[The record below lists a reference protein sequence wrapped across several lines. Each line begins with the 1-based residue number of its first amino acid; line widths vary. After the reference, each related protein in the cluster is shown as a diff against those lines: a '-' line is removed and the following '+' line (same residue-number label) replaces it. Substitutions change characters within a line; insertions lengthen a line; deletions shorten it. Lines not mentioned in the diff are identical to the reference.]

1 MNFPSS
7 NVAVQIL
14 KIVLGLAVSLWLT
27 IFVLGF
33 ASPTAENS
41 EFLIADFNEMLS
53 TFKSLLDQL
62 SLEVAI
68 HKQWFKSYQSQALV
82 INGGV
87 LGDSLNQ
94 QLNEIWREVERLEP
108 LTKTGWLDSLSSQLD
123 SYITAEVPTDEISNW
138 VNSQK
143 LYVEKIQEDVV
154 ALGRSIEGVQQT
166 YPITY
171 DYVTETSSLAIENPL
186 PASQESLSAIKPVE
200 ETVEGLEYNY
210 DPEEAKEYD
219 ALETSLLYLLEGLSI
234 WGEWLNPA
242 NEIGFLPEAEGRFML
257 PSTPILQAGSVPI
270 PGGIGVVGFAQPI
283 IVSYNG
289 VPQGFTEEISKPLQ
303 IDYDDSIEDVFQKVP
318 HYDRLIYQ
326 YGVQMAGRTVK
337 IYRRPIETELT
348 LATALHRMGAPPN
361 VIEVWVEEYAEI
373 ARLPQTI
380 QLSWLIAGNPLAK
393 DYRLYTEN
401 LLEAFDLNTFL
412 IPNNQNELTLP
423 QVPSPEWVNEDPF
436 WEELQNQPFLRAFA
450 DLLNGASEEIQRSFI
465 VSLFFVEPN
474 PPVIQ
479 ATSKSNIR
487 KGIRSKPFFWTDE
500 ETNSNS
506 NTSTIPTLTIDAEQ
520 EFLVAKA
527 LQQGSNL
534 IHYWTPVEG
543 DKFIP
548 WSDRNLLDSNG
559 NTPYFIVA
567 VTALPQLEPTA
578 SRHYSSNYPL
588 IVKEIINNY
597 LPKHQ
602 PIFKV
607 FSGTDFNERRIVNA
621 KGARV
626 AFSANFVWS
635 TETLELDTLMQY
647 ATNYYKSRKFPYA
660 AVKFDNGPY
669 LAGSLH
675 QLRKLL
681 QDMQNYTL
689 RVVVLSSKG
698 VSNYKGKNLS
708 QQNTT
713 QLRSNETWLQY
724 AARVSTEVFSWL
736 PQNQNE
742 LLIKSTHRSAIFK
755 RNSNLTPEVDV
766 SSMVQWPTF
775 PANATLLAE
784 HSQWQ
789 GHTFLI
795 QVEDGYFFVTTE
807 EFEYLQEYASKT
819 PKVHSLILSARGESS
834 IAYSLRPILSSHNLN
849 CDSLRVLSAG
859 GVDLAYDMECS
870 VVITDSGR
878 ELAQADAQTLLNK
891 AQKDNQ
897 PIVIFSPKDKP
908 ASALPLRF
916 LVDSNPEDIEDLTVD
931 TLVPVYGLEELDTEE
946 KENAIEIGVTDAIG
960 RIVQFFPEQKT
971 FEILLPE
978 GKGQKVNYTSEI
990 PTNFK
995 ASHSYDE
1002 VNALVPG
1009 DNEQATFYRASESVA
1024 APVINLEVSE
1034 DDIYIQPPN
1043 EFNIDRIL
1051 ELAQRFHEKNNLHY
1065 IVVKSDQGKY
1075 YAGSLD
1081 NLNTKLPTEES
1092 PEKLLLMVTKAGGT
1106 NNRGLPKNSAKSTS
1120 WLKTSS
1126 EKVVEYAAA
1135 LNTKPNDAINVWS
1148 STGQRYAVFTSEG
1161 KLQVEPMIQWTER
1174 PDNQFLK
1181 SLRRT
1186 WNGSMILVS
1195 VPNKGY
1201 FVTQSNGGEFLKSIP
1216 DLQIDTILLSFDKT
1230 KNFSKILDEV
1240 QNTVKTLQIT
1250 YPVRALSN
1258 VGLSIEENPAIYSG
1272 LDLTFKS
1279 NTQGKVKVDLE
1290 LSGLELAEQTPE
1302 QWLTYTET
1310 VGVPLA
1316 IFEWPDGKKRSSAL
1330 FVHVPE
1336 AIRDM
1341 AELTFPQIQI
1351 VPVYHLKEIA
1361 SALDSEER
1369 ENMIALNLLETFQ
1382 RALTF
1387 LPNQTSFQ
1395 VVMPDKTIRHYSQ
1408 NPPSEN
1414 QIQSGLLGVI
1424 EVPRQTDDTKINYY
1438 YYPNNEG
1445 NTNLDVDQTLAMLVK
1460 ETGFTNALYQ
1470 GTRPPNLEELVVRSN
1485 LFLKQSIADATKLY
1499 TVVKVG
1505 NEAYFGGPW
1514 HKIRKLVNADTTEVI
1529 TVAVYHQGTFLVGK
1543 YAHEQAE
1550 RNWLLD
1556 IAGQAAKHIFSTL
1569 PKNPPITVC
1578 ARFCRRQVVFNTQN
1592 GQEII
1597 DLAAMP
1603 QTTLALE
1610 EEQTETLTQ
1619 WWDHLPSNATLLAER
1634 AKWQPDMVLMFAP
1647 TLNRYF
1653 WITYN
1658 EIPYFEE
1665 HTDQP
1670 VQVHTLVLGY
1680 KSQLRFADL
1689 KARFQRVV
1697 NKLSKDVS
1705 TIRVLSAPNT
1715 EIYLNRECQI
1725 NIWGSCGELL
1735 QRKPKEWLPAVLEWG
1750 ETLVVFENEGNFSGI
1765 FFRMLLSADL
1775 SSIYAEGI
1783 TPDSVVPAYSAETL
1797 EKPDVALNDPDAREN
1812 IAFSITET
1820 LKQVYP
1826 LFPKQQEI
1834 KIVMPNG
1841 NFAKYTLQKNVDTKE
1856 NDLLSVI
1863 SFTSA
1868 KGKLVKFWKV
1878 E

>member
-1 MNFPSS
+1 MKFPSLK
-7 NVAVQIL
+7 VVGQIL
-14 KIVLGLAVSLWLT
+14 KIFLGLTVSLWLMIST
-27 IFVLGF
+27 WGF
-33 ASPTAENS
+33 ASSLTQS
-41 EFLIADFNEMLS
+41 SKLLIANFNEMLS
-53 TFKSLLDQL
+53 ASKELLHQL
-62 SLEVAI
+62 SLEVTT
-68 HKQWFKSYQSQALV
+68 HKQWFKSYQSQVL
-82 INGGV
+82 IGNGGI
-87 LGDSLNQ
+87 LEDSLNH
-94 QLNEIWREVERLEP
+94 QLNEIWNEVERLEH

-123 SYITAEVPTDEISNW
+123 SYITAEVPADEISSW

-270 PGGIGVVGFAQPI
+270 PGGIGVIGFAQPI
-283 IVSYNG
+283 IISYDG

-303 IDYDDSIEDVFQKVP
+303 INYDDSIEDVFQKVP

-348 LATALHRMGAPPN
+348 LATALHRMGASPN

-393 DYRLYTEN
+393 DYRLHTEN
-401 LLEAFDLNTFL
+401 LLEDFDLNTFL
-412 IPNNQNELTLP
+412 DNQNELTLP
-423 QVPSPEWVNEDPF
+423 QIPSPEWVNEDPF

-474 PPVIQ
+474 SPVIQ
-479 ATSKSNIR
+479 ATSKSNTR

-506 NTSTIPTLTIDAEQ
+506 NTTTIPTSTLDAEQ

-607 FSGTDFNERRIVNA
+607 FSGTDFNKRRIVNA

-689 RVVVLSSKG
+689 RVVVLGSKG

-807 EFEYLQEYASKT
+807 ELEYLQEYASKT

-859 GVDLAYDMECS
+859 GIDLAYDMECS

-878 ELAQADAQTLLNK
+878 ELAQADAQTLLKK

-916 LVDSNPEDIEDLTVD
+916 LVDSNPEGIEDLTVD

-960 RIVQFFPEQKT
+960 RILQFFPEQKT

-978 GKGQKVNYTSEI
+978 GEGQKVNYTRKI
-990 PTNFK
+990 PTSFK
-995 ASHSYDE
+995 TNHSYDE
-1002 VNALVPG
+1002 INALVPG
-1009 DNEQATFYRASESVA
+1009 DNEQVTFYRASGSA
-1024 APVINLEVSE
+1024 SAPVINLEVSE
-1034 DDIYIQPPN
+1034 NDIYSLG
-1043 EFNIDRIL
+1043 EFNTGRIL

-1065 IVVKSDQGKY
+1065 IVIKSKQGKY

-1092 PEKLLLMVTKAGGT
+1092 PEELLLMVTKAGGT
-1106 NNRGLPKNSAKSTS
+1106 NNRGLPKNSAESTS

-1126 EKVVEYAAA
+1126 EKVVEYAVA
-1135 LNTKPNDAINVWS
+1135 LNTKPNDAVNVWS

-1174 PDNQFLK
+1174 PDNQLLK

-1216 DLQIDTILLSFDKT
+1216 DLQIDSILLSFDKT

-1250 YPVRALSN
+1250 YPVQVLSN

-1395 VVMPDKTIRHYSQ
+1395 VVMPDKTTRHYSQ
-1408 NPPSEN
+1408 SPPLKD
-1414 QIQSGLLGVI
+1414 QVQSGPLGVI
-1424 EVPRQTDDTKINYY
+1424 EVPKQSDNSKINYY
-1438 YYPNNEG
+1438 YHPNNEG

-1514 HKIRKLVNADTTEVI
+1514 HKIRELVNADTTEVI

-1556 IAGQAAKHIFSTL
+1556 IAGQAAKHIFSAL

-1619 WWDHLPSNATLLAER
+1619 WWDYLPSNATLLAER

-1680 KSQLRFADL
+1680 KSQLRFAEL
-1689 KARFQRVV
+1689 KERFQRAVT
-1697 NKLSKDVS
+1697 KLPERVA
-1705 TIRVLSAPNT
+1705 TIRVLSAPDT

-1725 NIWGSCGELL
+1725 DVWGSCGELL
-1735 QRKPKEWLPAVLEWG
+1735 QQAPREWLLAAFRSG
-1750 ETLVVFENEGNFSGI
+1750 EALLVFSNKGDFSGV
-1765 FFRMLLSADL
+1765 FSRMLLNTDL
-1775 SSIYAEGI
+1775 NSLHTKGI
-1783 TPDSVVPAYSAETL
+1783 TPYSVVPTYSAEIL
-1797 EKPDVALNDPDAREN
+1797 EEPDRALGDPDTREG
-1812 IAFSITET
+1812 IALLITEA
-1820 LKQVYP
+1820 LKQVYL
-1826 LFPKQQEI
+1826 LFPEQQAI
-1834 KIVMPNG
+1834 KVLLPDESFAEYILQESVDIDENNPLSIVS
-1841 NFAKYTLQKNVDTKE
+1841 L
-1856 NDLLSVI
+1856 
-1863 SFTSA
+1863 TSPE
-1868 KGKLVKFWKV
+1868 GKTIKFLRV